1 MNLDGIFGPLTEAGM
16 ILGFGRDDEMLQFR
30 FKNEQVKLC
39 LTKAGTLLEL
49 VTLLTAKNMKKS
61 DGTPYFNDV
70 RTGVMIDWDGV
81 VHNNKDGLV
90 DTENEIDVIL
100 MKGVVPVFISCK
112 NGIIPGD
119 ELYKLN
125 TVAEQFGS
133 EYARKVLVATDMG
146 KAGKSRKYF
155 LERARDMGIQ
165 IIEDVHK
172 NGFGKLENILKTI

>member
-1 MNLDGIFGPLTEAGM
+1 M
-16 ILGFGRDDEMLQFR
+16 
-30 FKNEQVKLC
+30 
-39 LTKAGTLLEL
+39 
-49 VTLLTAKNMKKS
+49 
-61 DGTPYFNDV
+61 
-70 RTGVMIDWDGV
+70 
-81 VHNNKDGLV
+81 
-90 DTENEIDVIL
+90 DTEKEIDVIL
-100 MKGVVPVFISCK
+100 MKGVVPAFISCK

>member
-1 MNLDGIFGPLTEAGM
+1 
-16 ILGFGRDDEMLQFR
+16 MLQFR

-81 VHNNKDGLV
+81 VHNNKDGNV

-100 MKGVVPVFISCK
+100 MKGVVPIFISCK
-112 NGIIPGD
+112 NGKIPDD

-146 KAGKSRKYF
+146 KAAKSRKYF

>member
-1 MNLDGIFGPLTEAGM
+1 
-16 ILGFGRDDEMLQFR
+16 
-30 FKNEQVKLC
+30 
-39 LTKAGTLLEL
+39 
-49 VTLLTAKNMKKS
+49 
-61 DGTPYFNDV
+61 
-70 RTGVMIDWDGV
+70 
-81 VHNNKDGLV
+81 
-90 DTENEIDVIL
+90 

-146 KAGKSRKYF
+146 KAAKSRKYF

-172 NGFGKLENILKTI
+172 KWIGKLENIIENHIKLSENVNMVRYTRKGLLKGE

>member
-1 MNLDGIFGPLTEAGM
+1 MMTFNSVIDDDLQLCANMEDVHTCLRARGNTLNLDGIFEPLTEAGM

-30 FKNEQVKLC
+30 FKN
-39 LTKAGTLLEL
+39 
-49 VTLLTAKNMKKS
+49 
-61 DGTPYFNDV
+61 
-70 RTGVMIDWDGV
+70 GV

-146 KAGKSRKYF
+146 KAAKSRKYF